1 MGSNYSK
8 KEKKGKMFMGLNRV
22 FNTKQ
27 HKTKINFKTKVKF
40 PQIDAPYN
48 KKQNKIFNP

>member
-1 MGSNYSK
+1 MANIYKEFLWGLTTAKKKK
-8 KEKKGKMFMGLNRV
+8 KEKLFMGLNRV

-40 PQIDAPYN
+40 P
-48 KKQNKIFNP
+48 